1 MEFMCVL
8 LCSYNLE
15 DHIVPD
21 EVTTQ
26 DAKTL
31 SRKENKERE
40 MKCQQNGKTSIE
52 KRYDVELFIT
62 FLYGLE

>member
-1 MEFMCVL
+1 MTSFMEFMCVL

-52 KRYDVELFIT
+52 K
-62 FLYGLE
+62 